1 MRLSKT
7 KKKELYH
14 TVKGTRDIFGDE
26 YLLRE
31 DFIEHAKKI
40 ASFYGFGPIATPH
53 IERTELFEATLG
65 GTTDIVEKQMYTFKT
80 RGGESLTLRPEG
92 TAPVMRAYAEHGM
105 HTWSQ
110 PVMFWYEGNFF
121 RHENPQRGRFR
132 EFSQFGLE
140 ILGADD
146 ALADAL
152 VIHVLFLIILEMG
165 LDEVTVHLNSLG
177 CKDCRMSYRKELGM
191 YYRKHIHQLCKD
203 CKRRVKDNP
212 LRALDCKDEQCKEA
226 GEHAPQII
234 NFLCSVCRQHLKEL
248 LEFLDCAQ
256 VPYLLDHRLVRGL
269 DYYSRTVFE
278 LFYELPEE
286 KSTGAKTEEKGKTD
300 EKGEE
305 KETGDIAAPVAAQ
318 NAKKAPLALASGG
331 RYDYLG
337 AIIGNR
343 DVCAIGGALGI
354 DRIVALLQERNVHP
368 KKPHRPKVF
377 FIQLGL
383 AAKRKSLRLVEALRQ
398 AKIPL
403 AQSLSKD
410 SIKSQLKIAARL
422 EVPYALILGQKEA
435 MDDTIIIRDM
445 DSGAQEVLP
454 FGKGIDY
461 LKRRLKGKR

>member
-1 MRLSKT
+1 MVRLSKAQ
-7 KKKELYH
+7 KKELYH
-14 TVKGTRDIFGDE
+14 TIKGTRDIFGDE

-31 DFIEHAKKI
+31 DFIEHAKKT

-65 GTTDIVEKQMYTFKT
+65 ETTDVVEKQMYTFKT
-80 RGGESLTLRPEG
+80 RGGESITLRPEG

-110 PVMFWYEGNFF
+110 PVMFWYEGSFF

-140 ILGADD
+140 ILSADD

-152 VIHVLFLIILEMG
+152 IIHVLFLIIRETGLE
-165 LDEVTVHLNSLG
+165 EVTVHLNSLG
-177 CKDCRMSYRKELGM
+177 CKDCRTSYRKELGT

-203 CKRRVKDNP
+203 CRRRAKDNP
-212 LRALDCKDEQCKEA
+212 LRVLDCKNEQCKEA
-226 GEHAPQII
+226 SEHAPQII
-234 NFLCSVCRQHLKEL
+234 NFLCGVCRQHLKEL
-248 LEFLDCAQ
+248 LEFLDEAQ

-278 LFYELPEE
+278 LFYESSAETAVAEPEE
-286 KSTGAKTEEKGKTD
+286 KKP
-300 EKGEE
+300 EE
-305 KETGDIAAPVAAQ
+305 KEREKTDAAAQ
-318 NAKKAPLALASGG
+318 TATQQTRKTSLALASGG

-337 AIIGNR
+337 AMIGNR
-343 DVCAIGGALGI
+343 DVCAVGGALGI
-354 DRIVALLQERNVHP
+354 DRIIALLQEQNIQP
-368 KKPHRPKVF
+368 KKPYRPKVF

-410 SIKSQLKIAARL
+410 SIKSQLKIADRL
-422 EVPYALILGQKEA
+422 NVPYALILGQKEA

-445 DSGAQEVLP
+445 DSGAQETLP
-454 FGKGIDY
+454 FGKSIDY
-461 LKRRLKGKR
+461 LKQRLKGRK